1 MLFKLQNNEL
11 PYFMMFPRIFL
22 FFNAF
27 LISMGSFAQNSVDSL
42 FIRKIFDEA
51 LLHGQSYKNL
61 DYLSNKIGGRLSGS
75 PEAEKAVQWSKQLM
89 DSYGFDKV
97 YLQEVMVPHWIRGV
111 KEKAIIQSGK
121 EKVEVPICALGGSVG
136 TGKSALSA
144 NIIEVKT
151 LDELKALG
159 QSKVQGK
166 IIFFN
171 RPMDPRNVSTFEAY
185 SGAGDQ
191 RRQGP
196 SEAAKLGAVGVI
208 VRSLN
213 LFQDDFPH
221 TGSLRYDETAPKI
234 PAAAISTNGADKLSA
249 LLKAD
254 PNLKFSYEMHCE
266 TLPEV
271 KSYNVIGELRGSEK
285 PKEII
290 AVGGHLDSW
299 DLADGAHDDGT
310 GCTQSIEVLR
320 LFKSLNYRPKRTI
333 RAVLFMNEEN
343 GVRGGLKYAEIAKT
357 NQENH
362 LAAIESD
369 AGGFTPRGFGIE
381 ASPDKVKAIEKWKPL
396 LAPYG
401 LHEIGPG
408 HAGTDIGPLG
418 EVSKSTAL
426 IGFKPDS
433 QRYFQYHHAANDTF
447 DKVNKRELE
456 LGGASMAALVY
467 LLDRYGL

>member
-1 MLFKLQNNEL
+1 MYL
-11 PYFMMFPRIFL
+11 RSFL
-22 FFNAF
+22 FLIAFFISTNAF
-27 LISMGSFAQNSVDSL
+27 AQTAADSV

-51 LLHGQSYKNL
+51 LTNGQSYKNL

-75 PEAEKAVQWSKQLM
+75 LEAEKAVQWSRQLM
-89 DSYGFDKV
+89 ESYGFDKV
-97 YLQEVMVPHWIRGV
+97 YLQEVMVPHWVRGA
-111 KEKAIIQSGK
+111 KEKASIQTGK
-121 EKVEVPICALGGSVG
+121 TKVEVPICALGGSVS
-136 TGKSALSA
+136 TGKTALTA

-159 QSKVQGK
+159 RSKVQGK

-171 RPMDPRNVSTFEAY
+171 RPMDPRHVQTFIAY
-185 SGAGDQ
+185 GEAGDQ

-221 TGSLRYDETAPKI
+221 TGSLRYDESVPKI
-234 PAAAISTNGADKLSA
+234 PAAAISTNGADKLSQM
-249 LLKAD
+249 LKTD
-254 PNLKFSYEMHCE
+254 QNLKFSFEMHCQ
-266 TLPEV
+266 TLPDV

-285 PKEII
+285 PNEII

-320 LFKSLNYRPKRTI
+320 LFKSMNYRPKRTI
-333 RAVLFMNEEN
+333 RAVMFMNEEN
-343 GVRGGLKYAEIAKT
+343 GVRGGRKYAELAKT
-357 NQENH
+357 NNESH
-362 LAAIESD
+362 VAAIESD

-381 ASPDKVKAIEKWKPL
+381 GQPDKIKALQNWKPL

-401 LHEIGPG
+401 LHDIGPG

-418 EVSKSTAL
+418 EADKNATL
-426 IGFKPDS
+426 IGFLPDS
-433 QRYFQYHHAANDTF
+433 QRYFQYHHASNDTF

-467 LLDRYGL
+467 LLDKYGLDGGK